1 MTYNK
6 RMLPVHECLS
16 WTAHLGLWLTEFEG
30 MLSP

>member
-16 WTAHLGLWLTEFEG
+16 WAQLSLWLTEFER
-30 MLSP
+30 LVSP